1 MSVGPVQAV
10 FPPRRLGAGRAY
22 GIVVVLVLCCLL
34 LLGLIGWRGWS
45 SHERRSSEARQNAA
59 VLATAAARQA
69 DDAVMTVDLALLAV
83 VREAET
89 ALDRADFFGDLAEFL
104 AERAAALPQVGG
116 LFIFSG
122 NGDWV
127 ANSLRSLPKDANNA
141 DRAYFIHHRDHPGS
155 ELHIGRPLKSR
166 VSGEWVLPLS
176 RRISRPDGSFAGV
189 ALATVPV
196 NYLQSF
202 YQQLD
207 PGGGDIAL
215 LRDDG
220 ATLARHPFM
229 EAALGASQ
237 AGSVMLRA
245 YQATPVEGAA
255 RASSV
260 LDGVDR
266 EYAYRR
272 CDRYPLLALAGVPRA
287 AWFAPWK
294 EDALLQGA
302 AVLGLVLVAAVGG
315 AGYLRQWRRSL
326 SLAQRLRASERRLSD
341 LADNLPLLAMRLD
354 AAHRVDFCNSA
365 GRAWFAVSP
374 HRARRLPLA
383 EIVGGALYEQW
394 QPMLDR
400 ALTGERVE
408 FECVA
413 VLAGRALDLRMV
425 CMPDRAHDAA
435 VQGVILLG
443 RDITAQK
450 AGERRIRTIADNTP
464 ARIAFIDTDLRFAY
478 VNGRNDAATGM
489 DADQMLGRTM
499 EEAYGAAIYAML
511 EAHASVALAGQRVE
525 FEYSVEQGGE
535 RRVLHASYVP
545 EHDGAGRVTGF
556 YSLTHDVTAF
566 KEAEQK
572 LARLARFDALTGLP
586 NRSHLTERLGE
597 ALQRSDRNG
606 RVVALLRIGI
616 DRFDE
621 LSDSLG
627 HQGSDTLQKELAAR
641 LTRNCRSTDMVAR
654 LGADEF
660 VVLMEGLAHADES
673 RIVANKLMEALRQP
687 FLLDGTLHEVAPTVG
702 IALRQGDGS
711 GADTLLRQAGSA
723 LRRARKAAR
732 QPA

>member
-1 MSVGPVQAV
+1 MSVGPVQPTLPA
-10 FPPRRLGAGRAY
+10 RRPGAGRTY
-22 GIVVVLVLCCLL
+22 GTVVVLVLCCLL
-34 LLGLIGWRGWS
+34 LLGLIGWRGWV
-45 SHERRSSEARQNAA
+45 SHERRSDEARQSAA
-59 VLATAAARQA
+59 VLAQAAARQA

-116 LFIFSG
+116 LFVFSED
-122 NGDWV
+122 GDWV

-141 DRAYFIHHRDHPGS
+141 DRAYFIHHRDQPGG
-155 ELHIGRPLKSR
+155 EIHIGPPLKSR
-166 VSGEWVLPLS
+166 VSGEWVLTLS

-196 NYLQSF
+196 SYLQSF
-202 YQQLD
+202 YQQLGA
-207 PGGGDIAL
+207 GGGDIAL

-229 EAALGASQ
+229 ESALGASQ
-237 AGSVMLRA
+237 AGSALFRA
-245 YQATPVEGAA
+245 YQSRPAEGAA

-272 CDRYPLLALAGVPRA
+272 SDRYALLALAGVPRA

-302 AVLGLVLVAAVGG
+302 AVLGLVLLAGIGAA
-315 AGYLRQWRRSL
+315 AYLRQWRRGL
-326 SLAQRLRASERRLSD
+326 YLEQRLRASERRLAD
-341 LADNLPLLAMRLD
+341 LAENLPLLAMRLD
-354 AAHRVDFCNSA
+354 ATHCVDFCNSA
-365 GRAWFAVSP
+365 GRAWFAMSP
-374 HRARRLPLA
+374 HQARRLPLA

-394 QPMLDR
+394 QPMLDQ
-400 ALTGERVE
+400 ALAGERVE

-425 CMPDRAHDAA
+425 CLPDRAHDAT
-435 VQGVILLG
+435 VRGVIVLG

-450 AGERRIRTIADNTP
+450 AGERRIHTIADNTP
-464 ARIAFIDTDLRFAY
+464 AQIAFIDTDLRFAY
-478 VNGRNDAATGM
+478 ANGRGDAATGI
-489 DADQMLGRTM
+489 DIGQMLGQTM

-511 EAHASVALAGQRVE
+511 EAHARAALAGERVE

-545 EHDGAGRVTGF
+545 ERDGAGRVTGF
-556 YSLTHDVTAF
+556 YSLTNDVTAF

-586 NRSHLTERLGE
+586 NRSYLTERLGE

-606 RVVALLRIGI
+606 RAVALLRIEI

-627 HQGSDTLQKELAAR
+627 HQGSDSLQKELAAR
-641 LTRNCRSTDMVAR
+641 LSRSCRSTDMVAR
-654 LGADEF
+654 LGSDEF
-660 VVLMEGLAHADES
+660 VVLMEGLAQANES
-673 RIVANKLMEALRQP
+673 HIVADKVMEALRQP
-687 FLLDGTLHEVAPTVG
+687 FLLDGAVHEVAATVG
-702 IALRQGDGS
+702 IAQRQGDAT
-711 GADTLLRQAGSA
+711 GADALLRQAGCA
-723 LRRARKAAR
+723 LRCAREAAR

>member
-1 MSVGPVQAV
+1 MSVGSVQPVLPVQ
-10 FPPRRLGAGRAY
+10 RHGAGRAY
-22 GIVVVLVLCCLL
+22 GIVAVLVLCCLL
-34 LLGLIGWRGWS
+34 LLGLIGWRGWA
-45 SHERRSSEARQNAA
+45 SHERRSAEARQNAA
-59 VLATAAARQA
+59 VLAQAATRQA

-104 AERAAALPQVGG
+104 ADRASALPQVGG
-116 LFIFSG
+116 LFIFG
-122 NGDWV
+122 EDGGWV

-141 DRAYFIHHRDHPGS
+141 DRAYFIYHRDHPGG
-155 ELHIGRPLKSR
+155 EIHIGRPLKSR
-166 VSGEWVLPLS
+166 VSGEWALPLS

-196 NYLQSF
+196 SYLQSF

-207 PGGGDIAL
+207 AGGGDIAL

-220 ATLARHPFM
+220 ATLARHPVM

-237 AGSVMLRA
+237 ADSTLFRA
-245 YQATPVEGAA
+245 YQARPAEGAA
-255 RASSV
+255 RASSL

-272 CDRYPLLALAGVPRA
+272 SDRYPLVALAGVPRA

-294 EDALLQGA
+294 EDAQLQGA
-302 AVLGLVLVAAVGG
+302 AVLGLVLLAAIGG
-315 AGYLRQWRRSL
+315 AGYLRQSRRSL
-326 SLAQRLRASERRLSD
+326 SLEQRLRASERRLSD

-354 AAHRVDFCNSA
+354 AAHCVDFCNSA

-374 HRARRLPLA
+374 HQARRLPFSD
-383 EIVGGALYEQW
+383 IVGAALYEQW
-394 QPMLDR
+394 RPMLDL
-400 ALTGERVE
+400 ALAGERVE

-413 VLAGRALDLRMV
+413 VLAGRAIDLRMV

-435 VQGVILLG
+435 VQGVIMLG

-450 AGERRIRTIADNTP
+450 AGERRIHAIADNTP
-464 ARIAFIDTDLRFAY
+464 TQIAFIDTDLRFAY
-478 VNGRNDAATGM
+478 VNGRGDAATGI
-489 DADQMLGRTM
+489 DVGQMIGRTM

-511 EAHASVALAGQRVE
+511 EAHARVALAGERVE

-545 EHDGAGRVTGF
+545 ERDGAGRVTGF
-556 YSLTHDVTAF
+556 YSLTNDVTAF

-586 NRSHLTERLGE
+586 NRGYLTERLGE

-606 RVVALLRIGI
+606 RAVALLRIEI

-627 HQGSDTLQKELAAR
+627 LQRSDTLLKELAAR
-641 LTRNCRSTDMVAR
+641 LSRNCRSTDMVAR
-654 LGADEF
+654 LGSDAF
-660 VVLMEGLAHADES
+660 VVLMEGLAQADES
-673 RIVANKLMEALRQP
+673 RIVADKVMEALRQP
-687 FLLDGTLHEVAPTVG
+687 FLLEGTPHEVPTTVG
-702 IALRQGDGS
+702 IALRQGDAT
-711 GADTLLRQAGSA
+711 GADALLRQAGSA
-723 LRRARKAAR
+723 LRCARDAGRQAA
-732 QPA
+732 